1 MHTTSGRWG
10 YGLFLALLTALL
22 WGILPIKLKQV
33 LQVVDPITVTW
44 YRLLVSGG
52 LLFAWLAAQRRLPS
66 IRKLAPRGKGLVLVA
81 VLGLMGNYVL
91 YLIGLKLLSPGTAQL
106 VVQIGPVLLLVASVF
121 VFRERFSVGQGMG
134 LLVLLAGFG
143 LFFNQRL
150 EELLTSLGTYTTGVL
165 TILLATS
172 IWVFYALS
180 QKQLLT
186 VWHSQQV
193 MMVIYL
199 SCAALLT
206 PWVHPLEALQ
216 LTPVQGWLLLACCL
230 NTLVAY
236 GAFAEA
242 LAHWEASRVSATLA
256 LTPLVT
262 FVAVALAALVWP
274 EYVHAEDINA
284 LGYVGAVTVVFG
296 SALVALGPSLMA
308 GWRARRARLA
318 GTGYRAV
325 NPCRPAPACSLAA
338 PTGRTAHWSGTST
351 PRPPRA
357 RSCPR
362 CKPSWQFL
370 PPCHS
375 RYAGSAPS
383 PASTRAPGA
392 RPSAPHPARY
402 PPRNAAGSCGNH
414 RPAIRWIA
422 AGYG

>member
-1 MHTTSGRWG
+1 MHISSGRWG
-10 YGLFLALLTALL
+10 YGLFLALLTAFL

-33 LQVVDPITVTW
+33 LQVMDPITVTW
-44 YRLLVSGG
+44 YRLTVSGC
-52 LLFAWLAAQRRLPS
+52 LLLAWLAVNRRLPAVGKLG
-66 IRKLAPRGKGLVLVA
+66 RKGAGLIAVA
-81 VLGLMGNYVL
+81 VFGLMGNYVL
-91 YLIGLKLLSPGTAQL
+91 YLIGLNLLSPGTAQL

-121 VFRERFSVGQGMG
+121 VFKERFSLGQGLG

-150 EELLTSLGTYTTGVL
+150 EELLTSLGVYTTGVL

-193 MMVIYL
+193 MMVMYL
-199 SCAALLT
+199 SCALLLM
-206 PWVHPLEALQ
+206 PWAHPLEALQ
-216 LTPVQGWLLLACCL
+216 LSPLQGWLLLACCL

-262 FVAVALAALVWP
+262 FLAVAAAAVLWP
-274 EYVHAEDINA
+274 DYVQAEDINA
-284 LGYVGAVTVVFG
+284 LGYVGAVTVVVG

-318 GTGYRAV
+318 QV
-325 NPCRPAPACSLAA
+325 
-338 PTGRTAHWSGTST
+338 
-351 PRPPRA
+351 
-357 RSCPR
+357 
-362 CKPSWQFL
+362 Q
-370 PPCHS
+370 
-375 RYAGSAPS
+375 
-383 PASTRAPGA
+383 
-392 RPSAPHPARY
+392 
-402 PPRNAAGSCGNH
+402 
-414 RPAIRWIA
+414 
-422 AGYG
+422 